1 MVEVE
6 EGAMQLKQRYIWQPF
21 SLVGLALLACF
32 AFDQKQAFADP
43 LQGGIQEQGYLQT
56 PTPGTTYPSPQMT
69 GPMQGQVSGGMPL
82 NRQIDMMPRHQGPT
96 PSFRAGA
103 AHVALPPPFLGAWAV
118 QGQRS
123 QINAKPEFQAA
134 ADQAF
139 AGATNNTWQINGN
152 PQTGY
157 SMASNTGIQTQLI
170 VDKVENN
177 TAYMRY
183 QHPIGNTTAQEEIVM
198 TLLPGGMQFR
208 GLERIS
214 IVKQGGPP
222 RATVTYQLYG
232 QRQQ

>member
-1 MVEVE
+1 
-6 EGAMQLKQRYIWQPF
+6 MQLKHARKAKYTRITV
-21 SLVGLALLACF
+21 SLVGLALVAGLTLNKA
-32 AFDQKQAFADP
+32 AADP
-43 LQGGIQEQGYLQT
+43 LQGGIQEQGYLQNPMT
-56 PTPGTTYPSPQMT
+56 GSATYPAPQMT

-82 NRQIDMMPRHQGPT
+82 NRQQDMMPRQHV
-96 PSFRAGA
+96 PSFHAGTA
-103 AHVALPPPFLGAWAV
+103 RVALPPPFLGAWAV

-139 AGATNNTWQINGN
+139 AGATNNTWQINGTA
-152 PQTGY
+152 QSGY

-232 QRQQ
+232 QRQN

>member
-1 MVEVE
+1 
-6 EGAMQLKQRYIWQPF
+6 MQPKYPMQVKPDWKLL
-21 SLVGLALLACF
+21 SLAAITLLSGLV
-32 AFDQKQAFADP
+32 FDQSQVFADP
-43 LQGGIQEQGYLQT
+43 LQGGVQEQGYLQN
-56 PTPGTTYPSPQMT
+56 PLSGGATYPSPQMT
-69 GPMQGQVSGGMPL
+69 GTMQGGLSRQQDMAPRYQKPMP
-82 NRQIDMMPRHQGPT
+82 NFH
-96 PSFRAGA
+96 AGVA
-103 AHVALPPPFLGAWAV
+103 KVALPPPFLGAWSV

-139 AGATNNTWQINGN
+139 AGATNNIWQINGN
-152 PQTGY
+152 TQTGY

-232 QRQQ
+232 QRQ